1 VPRYYTELFR
11 SSISDIH
18 SVESKFPLRQMID
31 EKKQSTYRK
40 GTASPMMGVSQLA
53 SSDRIARTLSTH
65 HNNATILLE
74 IY

>member
-1 VPRYYTELFR
+1 
-11 SSISDIH
+11 
-18 SVESKFPLRQMID
+18 MID